1 MQEHSIGLFKS
12 CLFGEN
18 KKKSKAA
25 LKAEG
30 NPADEEQPLTGLS
43 QQVYS
48 SIPDTDSAQLELP
61 AHKGADGESKTC
73 NV

>member
-1 MQEHSIGLFKS
+1 MYLQLAQRAGRQESCPKKSLYMQEYSTGLLS
-12 CLFGEN
+12 RLFGEN

-48 SIPDTDSAQLELP
+48 SNTG
-61 AHKGADGESKTC
+61 H
-73 NV
+73 